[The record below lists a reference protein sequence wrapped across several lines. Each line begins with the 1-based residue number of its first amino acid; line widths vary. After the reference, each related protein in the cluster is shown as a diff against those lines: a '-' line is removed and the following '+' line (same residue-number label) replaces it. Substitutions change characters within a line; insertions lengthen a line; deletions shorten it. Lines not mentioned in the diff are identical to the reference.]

1 MHLHTLEKGA
11 AQDYSALASFAK
23 MSLGLCCLVL
33 ALVAAL
39 LQAQTQLS
47 LKSYTQAQLLHDNLS
62 RQHWRVSEHV
72 LMRLDK
78 HRQPY

>member
-23 MSLGLCCLVL
+23 MSLCMCYLVL

-39 LQAQTQLS
+39 LLAQMQLS
-47 LKSYTQAQLLHDNLS
+47 LKPYTQAQLLHQKVVWTAPACL
-62 RQHWRVSEHV
+62 
-72 LMRLDK
+72 
-78 HRQPY
+78 